1 MSMDLQTLWFI
12 LITVLFIGF
21 FFFEGFDY
29 GVGILLPFI
38 SRKDAER
45 RLVINSI
52 GPVWDGNEV
61 WLLTAGGAMFA
72 AFPNW
77 YATLFSGFYLA
88 LFLILLALIVR
99 GVAFE
104 FRSKD
109 DRPGWRRLWDWSI
122 FFGSVIP
129 ALLFGVAFANIVRG
143 LAIDA
148 RMHYVGS
155 FFNLLNPYALLGG
168 LVTLSMFV
176 LQGAL
181 FLELKTEGAIRQRA
195 QAVIGKAWIPVL
207 ALVFAFV
214 GFSAIATD
222 MFAPLTIVKGAA
234 LLIAVSALVF
244 TILSIRAGRYGRAFA
259 GMGIVI
265 AATVALLFGAL
276 FPRVMPSSLDSAYNL
291 TIYNASSSP
300 YTLQVMSVIALT
312 LVPIVLAYQAW
323 SYWVFRKRLT
333 TQSKL
338 EY

>member
-1 MSMDLQTLWFI
+1 MDLQTLWFI

-38 SRKDAER
+38 SKKDEER
-45 RLVINSI
+45 RLVINAI

-77 YATLFSGFYLA
+77 YATMFSGFYLA
-88 LFLILLALIVR
+88 LFLILFALIVR

-109 DRPGWRRLWDWSI
+109 ERPGWRRLWDWSI
-122 FFGSVIP
+122 FIGSAIP
-129 ALLFGVAFANIVRG
+129 ALLFGVAFANVVRG

-148 RMHYVGS
+148 KMHYVGS
-155 FFNLLNPYALLGG
+155 FFDLLNPYALLGG

-176 LQGAL
+176 LHGGL
-181 FLELKTEGAIRQRA
+181 FLELKTDGVIRQRVR
-195 QAVIGKAWIPVL
+195 AVIARAWIPVL
-207 ALVFAFV
+207 VCVLLFV
-214 GFSAIATD
+214 GFSAVATD
-222 MFAPLTIVKGAA
+222 MFAALTVVKVAA
-234 LLIAVSALVF
+234 LLIAVIALIF
-244 TILSIRAGRYGRAFA
+244 TIISIRAGRYGRAFA
-259 GMGIVI
+259 GMGVVI
-265 AATVALLFGAL
+265 AATVGLLFGAL
-276 FPRVMPSSLDSAYNL
+276 FPRVMPSNLGAAYNL
-291 TIYNASSSP
+291 TIYNASSSQ
-300 YTLQVMSVIALT
+300 YTLQVMTVVALT

-323 SYWVFRKRLT
+323 SYWVYRKRLT
-333 TQSKL
+333 AQSKL

>member
-1 MSMDLQTLWFI
+1 MVMDLQTLWFI

-38 SRKDAER
+38 SRQDAER
-45 RLVINSI
+45 RLVINTI

-77 YATLFSGFYLA
+77 YATMFSGFYLA
-88 LFLILLALIVR
+88 LFLILFALIMR

-109 DRPGWRRLWDWSI
+109 NRPGWRRLWDWSI
-122 FFGSVIP
+122 FAGSVIP
-129 ALLFGVAFANIVRG
+129 ALLFGVAFANVVRG

-148 RMHYVGS
+148 GMHYVGS
-155 FFNLLNPYALLGG
+155 FFDLLNPYALLGG

-176 LQGAL
+176 LHGAL
-181 FLELKTEGAIRQRA
+181 FLELKTDGAIRQRA
-195 QAVIGKAWIPVL
+195 QAVIAWAWIPVL
-207 ALVFAFV
+207 ALVLAFV
-214 GFSAIATD
+214 GFSAVATD
-222 MFAPLTIVKGAA
+222 MFSSVTLVKVVA
-234 LLIAVSALVF
+234 LLIAVTALVV
-244 TILSIRAGRYGRAFA
+244 TILSIRARHYGRAFA
-259 GMGIVI
+259 GMGTAI
-265 AATVALLFGAL
+265 AGTVGLLFAAL
-276 FPRVMPSSLDSAYNL
+276 FPRVMPSSLNAAYNL
-291 TIYNASSSP
+291 TIYNASSSA
-300 YTLQVMSVIALT
+300 YTLQVMTFIALT
-312 LVPIVLAYQAW
+312 LVPIVLGYQAW

-333 TQSKL
+333 AQSKL